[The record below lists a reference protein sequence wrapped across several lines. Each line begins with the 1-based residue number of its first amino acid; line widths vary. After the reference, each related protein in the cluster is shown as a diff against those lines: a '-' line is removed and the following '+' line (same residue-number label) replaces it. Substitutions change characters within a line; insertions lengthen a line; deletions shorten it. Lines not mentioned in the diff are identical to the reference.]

1 MSGTRIHI
9 GRTGTKSMISGARR
23 DIAAR
28 VGGATAALGIAA
40 VLVLLGPR
48 LADFPSKPGEVWPW
62 FRGTPELALANC
74 LGLIAWICLLW
85 LCAGVVLGAL
95 AALPGAAGRVFAALA
110 RRVLPR
116 AVRRIVE
123 VGLGVTLVA
132 ASVSPLVAASP
143 ASAATTTG
151 SAHATAVTQ
160 SVSAAPGGTGT
171 ASPQTSQNSW
181 PFLGHDNTGP
191 NNTGPNGSG
200 LESTSTGSTSTGS
213 ADELR
218 ASVGD
223 VLPDDLLIVPLT
235 PVRAAGTAT
244 APAQSTGL
252 TAHAPGS
259 QPAATTTTPASEQ
272 GWPSLSHPTNSKP
285 GPPPS
290 QPGASGTTSQ
300 PSPTRQSSPTNTT
313 SPTSQ
318 PSPTRPTSATSRPA
332 TGQSTPSSQ
341 PSQPDTTTR
350 PPAATVD
357 PVVPAAPLGTG
368 TPATAPGT
376 PAQNP
381 MSSADGSA
389 EIVVLRGDSLWTIV
403 ARHLGPGATSD
414 QIAAEWPRWWSA
426 NADVIGPDPDLILP
440 GQRLVPPPPS

>member
-1 MSGTRIHI
+1 
-9 GRTGTKSMISGARR
+9 MISGARR

-171 ASPQTSQNSW
+171 ASPQTSEHSW

-200 LESTSTGSTSTGS
+200 LGSTSTGSTSTGS
-213 ADELR
+213 TSTGSTDELR
-218 ASVGD
+218 AAVGD

-235 PVRAAGTAT
+235 PVRAAGTAA
-244 APAQSTGL
+244 APAQSTAL
-252 TAHAPGS
+252 TARDPGS
-259 QPAATTTTPASEQ
+259 QPAATATTPASEQ

-285 GPPPS
+285 GPPPG
-290 QPGASGTTSQ
+290 QPDASGTTSQ
-300 PSPTRQSSPTNTT
+300 PGSTSQPNPTNTT
-313 SPTSQ
+313 GPTSQ
-318 PSPTRPTSATSRPA
+318 PSPTRPPSATSRPA
-332 TGQSTPSSQ
+332 AGQSSPSSQ
-341 PSQPDTTTR
+341 PSQPDTATR

-368 TPATAPGT
+368 TPATAPGA
-376 PAQNP
+376 PPQNP
-381 MSSADGSA
+381 MSSAGGSA
-389 EIVVLRGDSLWTIV
+389 EIVVLRGDSLWSIV
-403 ARHLGPGATSD
+403 ARHLGPGATSE

-440 GQRLVPPPPS
+440 GQRLVPPPAS